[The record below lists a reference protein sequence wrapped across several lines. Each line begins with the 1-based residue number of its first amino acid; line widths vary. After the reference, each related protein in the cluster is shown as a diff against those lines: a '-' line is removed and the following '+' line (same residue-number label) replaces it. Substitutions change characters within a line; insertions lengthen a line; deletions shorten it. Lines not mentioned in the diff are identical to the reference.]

1 MISQGSYTSCRCH
14 DGAKAKKTTIHE
26 LGRLNSGITGAQA
39 GVGWG
44 IESKTSLLHRGLKK
58 KLKKVAEYSLISACP
73 HSVWQISPCKLLWRG
88 EAIESDTSSIKS
100 VQNPFKNGT
109 NTP

>member
-1 MISQGSYTSCRCH
+1 MGW
-14 DGAKAKKTTIHE
+14 
-26 LGRLNSGITGAQA
+26 
-39 GVGWG
+39 VGYRVKNL
-44 IESKTSLLHRGLKK
+44 SPPQRLKK
-58 KLKKVAEYSLISACP
+58 KKKVAEYSLICACP

-88 EAIESDTSSIKS
+88 EAIESDTSSTKS

>member
-1 MISQGSYTSCRCH
+1 M
-14 DGAKAKKTTIHE
+14 KAKKTMIHE
-26 LGRLNSGITGAQA
+26 LWRLNSGITGAQA

-44 IESKTSLLHRGLKK
+44 IESKISLLHNGLK
-58 KLKKVAEYSLISACP
+58 KKVAEYSLICACP

>member
-1 MISQGSYTSCRCH
+1 MISQGSYTSCWCH

-26 LGRLNSGITGAQA
+26 LWRLNSGITGAQA

-44 IESKTSLLHRGLKK
+44 IESKISRLHSGLK
-58 KLKKVAEYSLISACP
+58 KKVAEYSLICACP

-88 EAIESDTSSIKS
+88 EAIESDTSSTKS